1 MASINLNFR
10 HQPASASNVMIA
22 EAVGTEA
29 GVRMCC
35 VLADCEVGL
44 AKHKS
49 LASPSGTLGYTHAI
63 YIYLHIYPFR
73 DADLFTLFVLNQL
86 SRSRGKSLTPDLSS

>member
-1 MASINLNFR
+1 MAWRAYGGGGGRGDTHGKRL
-10 HQPASASNVMIA
+10 
-22 EAVGTEA
+22 
-29 GVRMCC
+29 
-35 VLADCEVGL
+35 VGL

-63 YIYLHIYPFR
+63 YIYVHIYPFR